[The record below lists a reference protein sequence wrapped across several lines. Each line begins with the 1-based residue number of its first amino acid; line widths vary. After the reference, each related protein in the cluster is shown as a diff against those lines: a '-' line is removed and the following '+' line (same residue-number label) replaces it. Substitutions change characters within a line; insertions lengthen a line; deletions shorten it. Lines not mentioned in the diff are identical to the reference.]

1 MRKSNPGFTMVELI
15 VAIAAAAIV
24 MATALSFM
32 LLGMRM
38 ENHSGDVAAQQQTAR
53 IVLTMAEK
61 MAVSGNIKSV
71 QHIGGDDEGSSWVL
85 YGDNGQYLLQY
96 LSADGTLRLG
106 NSILMQD
113 LKSAG
118 ATLSSDKK
126 LFTLTIETQQE
137 KYSTTVYCR
146 NGEISAVE
154 IEHDDLL
161 SNTTDDTNFNAETT
175 YTGRLAFLTA
185 MCKQYGSKGEI
196 KEHTKTAE
204 EPWEYFSEWYIH
216 QQGAGYEDTD
226 WNKDT
231 PWCACFVSWA
241 AAEINGGENEYLNVV
256 PYFADVDNGVDYFKN
271 IQTDGSHWLEKTA
284 ENTPAPVPGDMVF
297 FDWDDDTDPDH
308 VGVVLNVDAENN
320 YIYTIEGNSSGKV
333 KVNRYPI
340 DSDYILGYGVL
351 AWTADPEHQTN
362 NT

>member
-1 MRKSNPGFTMVELI
+1 MRRSDPGFTMVELI

-38 ENHSGDVAAQQQTAR
+38 DNHSNDIAAQQQTAR

-106 NSILMQD
+106 NSILMQN

-161 SNTTDDTNFNAETT
+161 TKAHTILDYSQTKE
-175 YTGRLAFLTA
+175 GRLAFLTVL
-185 MCKQYGSKGEI
+185 CQQYGSTGEI
-196 KEHTKTAE
+196 LTAANADSSTYD
-204 EPWEYFSEWYIH
+204 YFSEWYID
-216 QQGAGYEDTD
+216 GYKNG

-241 AAEINGGENEYLNVV
+241 AAQSYVSSYLETSTL
-256 PYFADVDNGVDYFKN
+256 PHFADVNTGISYFKGLHD
-271 IQTDGSHWLEKTA
+271 DGKHWKD
-284 ENTPAPVPGDMVF
+284 NTYSPAPGDMVF
-297 FDWDDDTDPDH
+297 FDWDSEIEAGNDPDH
-308 VGVVLNVDAENN
+308 VGVVLNVDAESN

-340 DSDYILGYGVL
+340 DSAYILGYGVL